1 MENKKLNMT
10 IDEFYEL
17 EKNINP
23 LYKLKTFLQAA
34 KVRNLLLS
42 SENSWVFNP
51 TKELKEKII
60 ALLEQE
66 LKEKAELYGI
76 EI

>member
-76 EI
+76 KI